1 MPIIKLKTYIKAPIE
16 LVFDLSRSIDL
27 HKISTQKT
35 NEEAISGKTSGLISL
50 NESVTWRAK
59 HFGITQ
65 ILTSKITDF
74 KKPQYFIDEMQ
85 EGIFKSFKH
94 EHIFNFNDGITEMT
108 DVFNYTS
115 PLGFLGVLADRIFL
129 KSYMASFLIE
139 RNNIIKDFAETEKWK
154 ELL

>member
-65 ILTSKITDF
+65 MLTSKITDF

-85 EGIFKSFKH
+85 EGIFKYFKH

-108 DVFNYTS
+108 DVFNYKS
-115 PLGFLGVLADRIFL
+115 PFGFLGVLADRIFL